1 MQQCRANG
9 CREYPMAIYT
19 IDGVEVELPPE
30 GQYWV
35 APNATLIGQ
44 IKLCAHASV
53 WFGAV
58 VRGDNDLIHIGAR
71 TNIQDGCVLH
81 TDKGYPMEIG
91 EGCTVG
97 HMAMLHGCTIGPNTL
112 IGIGSTVLNGV
123 RIGSN
128 CIIGAHALIPEGKEI
143 PDNSLVMGTPGKI
156 VRTVNDETAAHLK
169 ELAQHYVDNCA
180 RYNVGFAAQ
189 PT

>member
-1 MQQCRANG
+1 
-9 CREYPMAIYT
+9 MALYT
-19 IDGVEVELPPE
+19 IDGVRVEHPPE
-30 GQYWV
+30 GRYWV
-35 APNATLIGQ
+35 APNAILIGKV
-44 IKLCAHASV
+44 KLDKDASV
-53 WFGAV
+53 WFGAI

-81 TDKGYPMEIG
+81 TDKGYPMEIA

-112 IGIGSTVLNGV
+112 IGIGATVLNGV

-128 CIIGAHALIPEGKEI
+128 CIVGAHSLIPEGKEI

-156 VRTVNDETAAHLK
+156 VRQVSHEDAEHLE
-169 ELAQHYVDNCA
+169 ELAQHYVNNSA
-180 RYNVGFAAQ
+180 RYNTSFAPQ
-189 PT
+189 SE